1 VGHPQQG
8 ARRGREAGAARGGGG
23 DAACVR
29 LGCAPRPR
37 TCVRARSRS
46 QESYLARQREIAEFK
61 AWLATQ
67 PYDDEILGEQAET
80 A

>member
-8 ARRGREAGAARGGGG
+8 AWARRVHTGSAVSPLLVRLTRRPNARSLAPPPRGAA
-23 DAACVR
+23 
-29 LGCAPRPR
+29 P
-37 TCVRARSRS
+37 

-67 PYDDEILGEQAET
+67 PYDDEILGEQAAE
-80 A
+80 